1 VTRRHA
7 LALALALTSCA
18 DEAGDDP
25 EVFIALQR
33 DFADFQRWPVLWQGD
48 GDTVP
53 GHPAGARTVYGDV
66 HADGEVFGAGSM
78 LVKTIDVDP
87 ADLDPGA
94 AAGPL
99 VFAMVKRGGAF
110 NPEANG
116 WEWFE
121 LTISDDGQPL
131 VVWRGE
137 KPPNGE
143 CYGCTPGLMPGVD
156 LEMASCTACHAGAGD
171 NDLVYSVPLPR

>member
-1 VTRRHA
+1 MRLARR
-7 LALALALTSCA
+7 LALALVLVGC
-18 DEAGDDP
+18 DAGDDGDP

-33 DFADFQRWPVLWQGD
+33 DFADFQKWPVLWEGD

-53 GHPAGARTVYGDV
+53 GHPAGPRKVYGDV
-66 HADGEVFGAGSM
+66 HASGDVFGVGSM

-87 ADLDPGA
+87 ADLDPEASG
-94 AAGPL
+94 GPL
-99 VFAMVKRGGAF
+99 VFAMVKRGGSF
-110 NPEANG
+110 NPDADG

-121 LTISDDGQPL
+121 LTIAEDGQPL

-156 LEMASCTACHAGAGD
+156 LEMASCTGCHAAASS